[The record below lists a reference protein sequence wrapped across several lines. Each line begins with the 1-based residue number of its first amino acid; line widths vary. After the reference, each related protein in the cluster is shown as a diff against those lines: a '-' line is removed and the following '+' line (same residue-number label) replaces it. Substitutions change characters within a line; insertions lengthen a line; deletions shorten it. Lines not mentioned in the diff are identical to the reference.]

1 MAFVCLFVCHVSS
14 SYNFS
19 YFHSDDDRNV
29 DDDDIK
35 KKVKKRSS
43 KVENPFALLDYEDE
57 DKNYHKSSFRIIDG
71 VGCAGND
78 PAIEYEL
85 VGSL

>member
-1 MAFVCLFVCHVSS
+1 M
-14 SYNFS
+14 
-19 YFHSDDDRNV
+19 
-29 DDDDIK
+29 
-35 KKVKKRSS
+35 
-43 KVENPFALLDYEDE
+43 ENPFALLDYEDE
-57 DKNYHKSSFRIIDG
+57 DKNYHESSFRIIDG